1 MLISR
6 SSTSPRF
13 VCTSDSSS
21 RVGVRRTS
29 VFYFQSGASASDI
42 DVIRREARGSQ
53 ICRRSGADIQS
64 KERFCR
70 GRLRFCSPSPK
81 RWKKRKAIIRLR
93 RPAGLRQTG
102 YPRAALRRPVNANRS
117 RLPGKA
123 AHVTVET
130 VALRQR
136 PGRSGRPEPSRRL
149 TLMVLVWSL
158 KPFKVLMAFSASFGS
173 T

>member
-81 RWKKRKAIIRLR
+81 CWKKRKAIIRLR

-102 YPRAALRRPVNANRS
+102 YPRAALWRPVNANRS